1 MSRVHRYRVTLAPL
15 LEAASDGGEA
25 APALVFTH
33 HNHDGLVQIAERV
46 RQASGLDADSAAATA
61 VGLKLL
67 GGVMLSERDNPLFD
81 GLRQPLREF
90 IQTLKALSKRG

>member
-1 MSRVHRYRVTLAPL
+1 MSRVHGYQITLAPL
-15 LEAASDGGEA
+15 VEAGDDGEA

-33 HNHDGLVQIAERV
+33 RNHDDLVQIAERV

-67 GGVMLSERDNPLFD
+67 AGVMLSERDNPLFD
-81 GLRQPLREF
+81 VLRQPLREF
-90 IQTLKALSKRG
+90 IQSLKALSKPG